1 MRCRAESKER
11 EHVPFNYLYGP
22 SNSQRTR
29 ELHHSHSI
37 LRSKDVF
44 YIIFVISGRFFFY
57 LLFIL
62 AS

>member
-1 MRCRAESKER
+1 
-11 EHVPFNYLYGP
+11 VPFNYLYGP